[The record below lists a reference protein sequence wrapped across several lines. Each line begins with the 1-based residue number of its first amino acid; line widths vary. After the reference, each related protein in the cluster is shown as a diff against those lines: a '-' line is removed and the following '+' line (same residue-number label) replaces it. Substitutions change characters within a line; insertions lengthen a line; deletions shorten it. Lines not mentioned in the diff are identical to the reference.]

1 MSLLFFTAAALSLAV
16 FGSPISRRGGH
27 GNQALLAESAL
38 VEILRRG
45 APILGYD
52 GGCSQSSATCDWMA
66 NYPDDTS
73 IVHMSIPGTHD
84 AATWNY
90 TQDTQDELI
99 RYTGEIAAAKYYQC
113 QEHSL
118 FQMLNGGVRAFDLR
132 VAYNPGNDTIGFHH
146 SEAMLSPTTTIEDV
160 FFGFYSWLDK
170 HPSEALLISINHE
183 SGTGT
188 PNDAEF
194 YEHLYD
200 LFNSSPATE
209 YWVQTNGTLG
219 TLGEA
224 RGKMTLLQRFSYDLL
239 PDYDTKRIGIYL
251 DPNQWTDNGAN
262 ISLVYNE
269 AKNQIAYIEDYYE
282 IGLDIGAG
290 AAENIQWKFNATT
303 AHLQD
308 AIDNRSDQLY
318 ISFASSEHN
327 LDSPP
332 ETPRIMALG
341 NGTDIQGVNQKLLPW
356 LQERKGSRF
365 GIIMLDFFDS
375 VPGLVEAIIGV

>member
-1 MSLLFFTAAALSLAV
+1 MSLLFFAAVSLSLGV
-16 FGSPISRRGGH
+16 FASPISPRGDH
-27 GNQALLAESAL
+27 GDQTLLAQSAL
-38 VEILRRG
+38 VEILKQG

-52 GGCSQSSATCDWMA
+52 GGCSQSSATCNWMA
-66 NYPDDTS
+66 KYPDDTR
-73 IVHMSIPGTHD
+73 IVHMSIPG
-84 AATWNY
+84 NY
-90 TQDTQDELI
+90 TQTTQDELI

-132 VAYNPGNDTIGFHH
+132 VAYNPGNVPGLT
-146 SEAMLSPTTTIEDV
+146 STPT
-160 FFGFYSWLDK
+160 
-170 HPSEALLISINHE
+170 EALLISINHE

-209 YWVQTNGTLG
+209 YWVQSNGTLG

-262 ISLVYNE
+262 ISVVYNQPE
-269 AKNQIAYIEDYYE
+269 NQIAYIEDYYE
-282 IGLDIGAG
+282 IGLEIGAG

-303 AHLQD
+303 AHIQD
-308 AIDNRSDQLY
+308 AIDRHPDQLY

-327 LDSPP
+327 LDLPP

-375 VPGLVEAIIGV
+375 VPSLVEAIIGV